1 MERIFIPGCPNST
14 GFHDQAVGDSGP
26 CSPVEDSGGAVFPG
40 TYFES
45 GQELA
50 QWKYLERDVL
60 RLNRSTGLGLGGR
73 VLPED
78 KLGLVRELGER
89 VKLATI
95 RIFENEVQK
104 NSGLAPFAG
113 FAGFGAIR

>member
-1 MERIFIPGCPNST
+1 MERIFIPGCPDST

-26 CSPVEDSGGAVFPG
+26 CSPAEDCGGAVFPG

-45 GQELA
+45 GQEPA
-50 QWKYLERDVL
+50 QWDWASGAGLLLE
-60 RLNRSTGLGLGGR
+60 G
-73 VLPED
+73 
-78 KLGLVRELGER
+78 KLGLVRDLGQR
-89 VKLATI
+89 VQLATV
-95 RIFENEVQK
+95 RIFETEVQK